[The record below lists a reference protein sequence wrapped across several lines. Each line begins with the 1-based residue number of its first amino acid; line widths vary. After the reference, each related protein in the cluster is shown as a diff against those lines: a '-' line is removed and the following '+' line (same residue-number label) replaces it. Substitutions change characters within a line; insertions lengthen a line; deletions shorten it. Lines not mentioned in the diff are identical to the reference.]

1 MVTAVGSR
9 STIAATPQASASGTR
24 TPSLDAE
31 LNSARAQLEDWVT
44 CPSAKTP
51 EGKAKIKEV
60 TAKFDS
66 IKAQIA
72 KEAKTADLASDKLRS
87 NTAAAGLTAVQATS
101 DIARQNR
108 PNAAI
113 GGNIDVYA

>member
-1 MVTAVGSR
+1 MRTGRNSLMIGAVGSR
-9 STIAATPQASASGTR
+9 STVAAAPGASPPGTR

-31 LNSARAQLEDWVT
+31 LNTVRAQLEDWVT

-72 KEAKTADLASDKLRS
+72 KEAKATDATAVAA
-87 NTAAAGLTAVQATS
+87 TAAVPP
-101 DIARQNR
+101 R
-108 PNAAI
+108 PGSQPNPAI
-113 GGNIDVYA
+113 GSNIDVYV